1 MPMLWKATGND
12 WYVSHIAVSLF
23 VHRDQSYICSK
34 PVDSEKKKKKSQE
47 KTRGSDY
54 SKLPTKGRVIGG
66 LQVEI
71 RQLLK
76 FY

>member
-34 PVDSEKKKKKSQE
+34 PVDSEKKKNLRKKPEAQIIPN
-47 KTRGSDY
+47 Y
-54 SKLPTKGRVIGG
+54 
-66 LQVEI
+66 LQ
-71 RQLLK
+71 K
-76 FY
+76 AA